1 MSNGATVRKLLLPL
15 SWLYGAAVGV
25 RNFLF
30 TTGILGTT
38 NVGVP
43 VISVGN
49 ITAGGTGKTPLVE
62 RIVEHLLQ
70 RGHRVAVVSRGYGR
84 ESRGVVVVSDGKSIR
99 VDATRGGDEPVQIAR
114 RYPDACVVVG
124 ERRVDAA
131 REAVKTLGAQVIV
144 LDDGFQHRYIARN
157 IDIVVVDTRGDL
169 TREPLLPAG
178 RRREFLSGIRR
189 ATLLA
194 FSKVQ
199 YGSFGW
205 AGGLRRWYDGP
216 EVAFRHAPKGIHM
229 ASDHR
234 EMQRREY
241 SDKDSFAFSGIGDH
255 ASFVEALRESGF
267 TVKDGRQ
274 FRDHH
279 RYTPEEA
286 DAIVDD
292 ARRTGATLL
301 VTTEKDMMRIFA
313 DDRVRTSLQ
322 RLPLCYVR
330 LTIEILSG
338 GTEMFRRIDDLVGT
352 TAPL

>member
-1 MSNGATVRKLLLPL
+1 MNTGDTVRKLLLPL
-15 SWLYGAAVGV
+15 SWMYGAVIGM

-30 TTGILGTT
+30 SAGLIHTTD
-38 NVGVP
+38 VGVP

-49 ITAGGTGKTPLVE
+49 ITVGGTGKTPLVE
-62 RIVEHLLQ
+62 RIVDHLVQ

-84 ESRGVVVVSDGKSIR
+84 ESRGVVVVSDGTEVR
-99 VDATRGGDEPVQIAR
+99 ADAITGGDEPVQIAR
-114 RYPDACVVVG
+114 RFPDVRVVVG
-124 ERRVDAA
+124 ERRVEAA
-131 REAVKTLGAQVIV
+131 REAVKNLGAEVIV
-144 LDDGFQHRYIARN
+144 LDDGFQHRYIARD

-194 FSKVQ
+194 FSKVE

-205 AGGLRRWYDGP
+205 ASALRRWYDGP
-216 EVAFRHAPKGIHM
+216 EVAFRHAHQAVHL

-234 EMQRREY
+234 EMHRREY

-255 ASFVEALRESGF
+255 TSFVEALGESGF
-267 TVKDGRQ
+267 TIKGDRR

-279 RYTPEEA
+279 RFTPQEA
-286 DAIVDD
+286 DELVDE
-292 ARRTGATLL
+292 ARMTGASLL
-301 VTTEKDMMRIFA
+301 VTTEKDLMRILA
-313 DDRVRTSLQ
+313 DDRVRMSLQ
-322 RLPLCYVR
+322 RIPLCYIR

-338 GTEMFRRIDDLVGT
+338 GNEMFRRIDDLVGT
-352 TAPL
+352 AAPA